1 MNVLTG
7 RNHLAALAAPLAALE
22 SEVGRLDAWG
32 RHLARVLTGGGRL
45 LAAGN
50 GGSAAQAQHLTG
62 ELVGRYGDERAP
74 FSGIALCTDLSSL
87 TAIGNDYAGD
97 EVFARQL
104 RAHGRRG
111 DVLIALS
118 TSGSS
123 SNVLRAAEAAA
134 ELGITTWAL
143 TGRAPNPLAE
153 LADET
158 IAIQAD
164 YTPTVQELHLVCI
177 HLLCA
182 AVDVHVAATPVLSL
196 ADAIGAR
203 AS

>member
-1 MNVLTG
+1 M
-7 RNHLAALAAPLAALE
+7 
-22 SEVGRLDAWG
+22 
-32 RHLARVLTGGGRL
+32 LTGGGRL

-62 ELVGRYGDERAP
+62 ELVGRYGDDRPP
-74 FSGIALCTDLSSL
+74 FSAVALCGDAASV
-87 TAIGNDYAGD
+87 TAIGNDYGGD
-97 EVFARQL
+97 EIFARQV
-104 RAHGRRG
+104 RAHGRPG
-111 DVLIALS
+111 DVLVALS

-134 ELGITTWAL
+134 SSGMTTWAL

-158 IAIQAD
+158 IAIDAT
-164 YTPTVQELHLVCI
+164 YTPTIQELHLVSI

-182 AVDVHVAATPVLSL
+182 AVDVHVAAPVLSL
-196 ADAIGAR
+196 ADALDAH